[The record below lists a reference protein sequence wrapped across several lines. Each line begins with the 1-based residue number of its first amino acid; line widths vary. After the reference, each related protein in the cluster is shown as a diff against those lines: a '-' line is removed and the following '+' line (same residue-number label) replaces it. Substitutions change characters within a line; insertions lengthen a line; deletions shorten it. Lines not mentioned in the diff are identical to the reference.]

1 MNLIKAEQQGG
12 KLVAMTGDGTN
23 DAPALA
29 QADVGVAMNTGTTA
43 AKEAGNM
50 VDLDSSPTK
59 LIDIVEIGKQ
69 LLITRGALTTFSIAN
84 DVAKYFAI
92 IPALFVATYPQLGSL
107 NIMGL
112 HSAESAVLSAVIF
125 NALVIVALIPLA
137 LRGVRFRPSGA
148 AAILRRNVFIYGI
161 GGDHRAVH
169 LHQAHRSH
177 PHRDRTVL
185 MFANLRPAFGIS
197 LVFFILLGLAY
208 PLAETGL
215 GQALFSHQA
224 NGSLSADGSALV
236 GQSWKGRH
244 WFQGRPDA
252 DNPMATGGTNLGP
265 RSKALVQAVGQQI
278 TQLKKEGITPAPN
291 LVTTSGSGVD
301 PDISPADAYAQ
312 VNAVAKA
319 RGLPVAAVRRLVAEH
334 IQQPQFGFLGSAYI
348 NVLQLNEALEAM

>member
-1 MNLIKAEQQGG
+1 
-12 KLVAMTGDGTN
+12 
-23 DAPALA
+23 
-29 QADVGVAMNTGTTA
+29 
-43 AKEAGNM
+43 
-50 VDLDSSPTK
+50 
-59 LIDIVEIGKQ
+59 
-69 LLITRGALTTFSIAN
+69 
-84 DVAKYFAI
+84 
-92 IPALFVATYPQLGSL
+92 
-107 NIMGL
+107 
-112 HSAESAVLSAVIF
+112 
-125 NALVIVALIPLA
+125 
-137 LRGVRFRPSGA
+137 
-148 AAILRRNVFIYGI
+148 
-161 GGDHRAVH
+161 
-169 LHQAHRSH
+169 
-177 PHRDRTVL
+177 

-208 PLAETGL
+208 PLAETGI

-236 GQSWKGRH
+236 GQSWKGPR

-278 TQLKKEGITPAPN
+278 TQLKEEGITPTPD

-334 IQQPQFGFLGSAYI
+334 VQQPQFGFLGSAYI
-348 NVLQLNEALEAM
+348 NVLQLNEALEAMR